1 MRTRARATRVVWL
14 RLMLRRPLLRLV
26 MTGHLPV
33 SKVDTWRLGLDAR
46 HIRCIFELYSILD
59 HVEVFRAAVR
69 IKEFSDAMIT
79 KKFVVEHLSIW
90 YLK

>member
-1 MRTRARATRVVWL
+1 
-14 RLMLRRPLLRLV
+14 

-46 HIRCIFELYSILD
+46 HIRCIFELYSILG

-69 IKEFSDAMIT
+69 IKEILGRDDH
-79 KKFVVEHLSIW
+79 KEVRG
-90 YLK
+90 